1 MLQYLP
7 QNQLTQVR
15 RSRLPRLKLAYDY
28 LGPLFAV
35 ADAFIVATTTIIG
48 SVIYWRFALNE
59 PGDLS
64 VFLGLGLVTGMTY
77 AAVGW
82 QFGIYR
88 IFSLLH
94 PRRDYGQIVAGWL
107 FVMLLTAL
115 VLFLFKV
122 GDQFSRGS
130 IILSAGIA
138 LSALITWRIIIKR
151 YLRTALANGAIQ
163 GRRALLIGTQN
174 ELADFSGDELLLGF
188 GLNEVGRLVLPKHRA
203 RNSATSPLE
212 YGPLKRVI
220 EQSRATSAEEI
231 VLALPWSN
239 ATYLNIIRE
248 GLRISPLPVRL
259 LPDKYIRSIW
269 DGEATY
275 AEHRMFIDLQ
285 RAPLTR
291 TEQLIKRTFDIV
303 ISSLLLLVCAP
314 MLVLVSIVIKLDS
327 PGQVIF
333 RQRRRGFNGQEFLIY
348 KFRTM
353 AVMEDGQNIKQA
365 TKNDPRVT
373 RFGRFLRRSSIDEL
387 LQLFNVLKGDMSL
400 VGSRPLPVSMD
411 DKYEMLVA
419 NYAFRHHMKP
429 GITGWAQ
436 VNGFRGETRHLKQMK
451 KRIELDVWYINNW
464 TVLLDIQI
472 LLRTLLEQI
481 RSQKAY

>member
-7 QNQLTQVR
+7 QNELTQVR
-15 RSRLPRLKLAYDY
+15 HSRLPRLKLAYDF
-28 LGPLFAV
+28 LGPLLAV
-35 ADAFIVATTTIIG
+35 VDAFIIATTTIMG
-48 SVIYWRFALNE
+48 SVIYWRFILNE
-59 PGDLS
+59 PGDVS
-64 VFLGLGLVTGMTY
+64 VFLGLGLATGMTY
-77 AAVGW
+77 ASIGW
-82 QFGIYR
+82 QFGLYR
-88 IFSLLH
+88 ILSLIR

-115 VLFLFKV
+115 ALFLFKV

-138 LSALITWRIIIKR
+138 LIALITWRTIIKR
-151 YLRTALANGAIQ
+151 YLLTALANGTIE

-174 ELADFSGDELLLGF
+174 ELADFNGDELLLGF
-188 GLNEVGRLVLPKHRA
+188 GLNEVGRFVLPKHRA
-203 RNSATSPLE
+203 RNSATSSLE
-212 YGPLKRVI
+212 CGILKKAI
-220 EQSRATSAEEI
+220 EQSRAMSAEEI
-231 VLALPWSN
+231 ILALPWSN
-239 ATYLNIIRE
+239 ATHLNVVRE

-269 DGEATY
+269 DSDTAY
-275 AEHRMFIDLQ
+275 AERRMLIDLQ

-291 TEQLIKRTFDIV
+291 TEQFIKRTFDVV

-314 MLVLVSIVIKLDS
+314 VLVLVSIVIKLDS
-327 PGQVIF
+327 PGSVIF
-333 RQRRRGFNGQEFLIY
+333 RQHRKGFNGQEFLIY

-353 AVMEDGQNIKQA
+353 TVMEDGSNIKQA
-365 TKNDPRVT
+365 TKNDLRVT

-387 LQLFNVLKGDMSL
+387 LQLFNVMKGDMSL
-400 VGSRPLPVSMD
+400 VGPRPLPVSMD

-419 NYAFRHHMKP
+419 NYAFRHHMKS

-436 VNGFRGETRHLKQMK
+436 VNGFRGETKQLAQMK
-451 KRIELDVWYINNW
+451 KRVELDVWYINNW
-464 TVLLDIQI
+464 RVVLDVQI
-472 LLRTLLEQI
+472 LLRTLVEQM